1 MIFCFRGCLRE
12 IAFEACGFN
21 GGSRGLGGI
30 AQAAMHSIASVS
42 HSSPPR
48 SCTPRL
54 AAASFRVQ
62 PTRPHIRRR
71 NLGQDGSWE
80 KTLLARKSLIFAVDG
95 LTQRAAAAPPC
106 AALGSRCICICRSG
120 SRRGSSVGGLA
131 GKRWASSSSSS
142 SSGESDANNLGSI
155 FLRK

>member
-1 MIFCFRGCLRE
+1 MSIFCFRGCLRE
-12 IAFEACGFN
+12 IACGFN
-21 GGSRGLGGI
+21 GGCRGLGGI

-48 SCTPRL
+48 TCTPRL
-54 AAASFRVQ
+54 AAAYFRVK

-80 KTLLARKSLIFAVDG
+80 KTLIARKSLIFAVDG

-120 SRRGSSVGGLA
+120 SGSSVGGLA
-131 GKRWASSSSSS
+131 GKRWASSSA
-142 SSGESDANNLGSI
+142 SSGESDANNLGAI
-155 FLRK
+155 FRRK